1 MSGKDSDIKKASDSI
16 KKENNDFEDR
26 KLKEKDKEEAELRKK
41 IKELGHVPPT

>member
-1 MSGKDSDIKKASDSI
+1 MSEKDSHIKKAEDSLE
-16 KKENNDFEDR
+16 KENNDFEDR